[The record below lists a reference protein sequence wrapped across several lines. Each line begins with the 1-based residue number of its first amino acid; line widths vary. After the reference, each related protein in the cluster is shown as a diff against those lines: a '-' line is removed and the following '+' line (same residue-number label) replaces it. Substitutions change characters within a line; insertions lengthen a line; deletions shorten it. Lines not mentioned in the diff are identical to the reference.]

1 MKLYDF
7 VSKIEVDPAKLTTYA
22 LNRNH
27 IKGKHKA
34 IVFEAALGFTADNYQ
49 ALLRQIIEKAL
60 GETAVIQKTDQ
71 YGQHLRVDI
80 LVQGTA
86 KQEEIIRTG
95 WRIAPRSETAV
106 LSTLYVLGE

>member
-1 MKLYDF
+1 MKLHDF
-7 VSKIEVDPAKLTTYA
+7 VSKIDVDPAKLTAYA

-34 IVFEAALGFTADNYQ
+34 IVFEAALGFTVNNYQ

-60 GETAVIQKTDQ
+60 DETAVIQKTDQ

-80 LVQGTA
+80 PVQGTA
-86 KQEEIIRTG
+86 EQEAIVRTG
-95 WRIAPRSETAV
+95 WRIAPQSETAV